1 MYSKETFVIDISIR
15 PFKFAKFELSG
26 SISCALKRGKA
37 RLNLSRRRFPM
48 GTGRSEPGG
57 RGQGGTPPP
66 LFLGEQQPYLNQ
78 GGGGGADYAH
88 HDITF
93 PLLLI
98 FRSSY
103 GPVYPLSDHLHG
115 F

>member
-1 MYSKETFVIDISIR
+1 MRSETWQSQI
-15 PFKFAKFELSG
+15 KFESPSFPHG
-26 SISCALKRGKA
+26 NRAVGAGGKGPRGY
-37 RLNLSRRRFPM
+37 S
-48 GTGRSEPGG
+48 
-57 RGQGGTPPP
+57 PPP